1 VPVYVLHAPGKPP
14 VVLCELLSKS
24 EVLGALAA
32 L

>member
-1 VPVYVLHAPGKPP
+1 VLQAPGKPP
-14 VVLCELLSKS
+14 VVLSELLSKS